1 MDLLNRTIF
10 KWVSKVIPLQWRTL
24 AKVWNE
30 KEKQQLKASIRCP
43 FYLWQENPEGFLN
56 QEFKI

>member
-10 KWVSKVIPLQWRTL
+10 KWASKVIPLQWRTL

-30 KEKQQLKASIRCP
+30 KEKQQSDVPFIYDKKTLKV
-43 FYLWQENPEGFLN
+43 F
-56 QEFKI
+56 